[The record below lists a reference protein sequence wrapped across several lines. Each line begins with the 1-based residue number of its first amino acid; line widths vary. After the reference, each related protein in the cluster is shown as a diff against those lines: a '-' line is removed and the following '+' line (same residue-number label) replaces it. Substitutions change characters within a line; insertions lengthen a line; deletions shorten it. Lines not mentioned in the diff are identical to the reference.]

1 MSDQPRIRL
10 INIHKVTGTPWSL
23 SKSLRFPS
31 SESGHKSEPIPLP
44 STFKP
49 KPITMGFGTR
59 WQPKAFL
66 DTITPTGH
74 LYLPKG
80 ALNSST
86 GPIFSFKPKRKDDN
100 GVPGPGSYDPK
111 RLPRKSSPKVSLKSK
126 FKELSLSKCPS
137 PVSYSP
143 KYTQV
148 FKKHYKDVGFGFGE
162 RNFMKN
168 METDSPGPNLYTLP
182 SEFDRFNKGCKK
194 ESKLLVQGSF
204 NVVSASS
211 CL

>member
-23 SKSLRFPS
+23 SRSLRFPS
-31 SESGHKSEPIPLP
+31 SASDHKSEAVNLP

-49 KPITMGFGTR
+49 KPITMGFGKR
-59 WQPKAFL
+59 WQPKAYTEAL
-66 DTITPTGH
+66 TPKGN

-86 GPIFSFKPKRKDDN
+86 GPIFNFKPKRKDDN
-100 GVPGPGSYDPK
+100 GVPGPGSYDPIG
-111 RLPRKSSPKVSLKSK
+111 LPRKSSPKVTLKAK
-126 FKELSLSKCPS
+126 FTELTPAKCPC
-137 PVSYSP
+137 PGSYSP

-148 FKKHYKDVGFGFGE
+148 FKKHYKDVGFGFGD
-162 RNFMKN
+162 RKFMKN
-168 METDSPGPNLYTLP
+168 VETESPPPNLYFIP
-182 SEFDRFNKGCKK
+182 SEFDKFDKRKNKN
-194 ESKLLVQGSF
+194 STL
-204 NVVSASS
+204 NVLSAFSVLSASS